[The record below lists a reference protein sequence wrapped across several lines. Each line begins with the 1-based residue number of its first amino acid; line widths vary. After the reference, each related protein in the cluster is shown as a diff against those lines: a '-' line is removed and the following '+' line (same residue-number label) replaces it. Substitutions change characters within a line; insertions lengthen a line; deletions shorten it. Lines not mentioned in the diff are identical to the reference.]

1 MRNQNKP
8 HRSRYTTWSQSEN
21 QSVCTDMQSHT
32 RLNTHLRRHLHEPPV
47 AMLLRLYYRP
57 LPAVSSV
64 VLLQS
69 TASPKRA
76 ANRRQQTSAASCVWF
91 PVIPTLE
98 TRRGRNMPTVSFDC
112 NHAAKSPAGDRVA
125 CTVKTTT
132 RSGSPQTPCPTL
144 SNRCSGETSTNSTRA
159 ATGEQTHASGR
170 PASRAWS

>member
-1 MRNQNKP
+1 
-8 HRSRYTTWSQSEN
+8 
-21 QSVCTDMQSHT
+21 
-32 RLNTHLRRHLHEPPV
+32 
-47 AMLLRLYYRP
+47 MLLRLYYRP

-76 ANRRQQTSAASCVWF
+76 ANRRQKPSTASRGWF
-91 PVIPTLE
+91 PAIPTLE
-98 TRRGRNMPTVSFDC
+98 TRRGRNMPTVSFDWDLT
-112 NHAAKSPAGDRVA
+112 AKTPAGDRAA

-159 ATGEQTHASGR
+159 ATGEQTRASGR
-170 PASRAWS
+170 PASQAWS